1 MSAPVSDIK
10 KIFLHLFACFLA
22 VSPAA
27 MAQTPASTRA
37 QDQTEVVR
45 VYTDLVQTDVMV
57 FDKAGNF
64 VNGLRREDFDLRID
78 GKVRPIDFFEQVT
91 VGTANEE
98 SQLTAARGASS
109 TNKAGILAPS
119 PLDRGRTIFFY
130 VDDLHLDLGSL
141 NATRKTI
148 TDFIDK
154 EMSQNDEVAI
164 TSASGQIGFLQQLTD
179 NKTVLRNALQRIK
192 HRPYSVRDFERPP
205 MTEYQALLIDSYD
218 RDVTEFFIQEVLR
231 LNPGISREQAESQV
245 RSRSTVLLQQ
255 AARVTSNTLIGLES
269 LIRSSSKLPGRKLV
283 FFLSGGFFL
292 DNRNSDV
299 IGKLR
304 RITSAAA
311 RSGAV
316 IYSMDARG
324 LVASLQDA
332 STEAAFDVSG
342 RLARASLG
350 ELNASQDGLNALA
363 KDTGGRPIFNTNA
376 LGTGLT
382 RALKETSV
390 YYLLAWKPDQET
402 QKAGKFRSI
411 EVKLTGRP
419 DLVVRV
425 RRGFFDVDPAPS
437 ANKAKEERTSAKTPE
452 AQLGQAMAS
461 PYPERGIPVSLSLN
475 YLFTPDRGMM
485 LSTTMHI
492 TTEFLSFNLESGKQ
506 RATVRIGG
514 LVLNEKGQA
523 GANFSEAINVS
534 RAAQE
539 PLRGSGE
546 NIGYSH
552 QLFLSPGLYQVRV
565 GARDERSGRT
575 GSAHSWVEIPDL
587 ASRHLALSSV
597 IIGAGLQPT
606 VSNSSGNGET
616 APDPGK
622 VSIDRHF
629 RRNADLRFLVFAYNA
644 TRSPSDSKPDLAIQ
658 VQILRENQ
666 PVVTTSLKK
675 IATENV
681 DLDRVPYAADISLAN
696 LPPGR
701 YVLQVTVIDRV
712 SKTSASQQARFDIE

>member
-1 MSAPVSDIK
+1 MSAPISAIK
-10 KIFLHLFACFLA
+10 KIFLYLLACFLP

-27 MAQTPASTRA
+27 MGQTPSGSPT

-64 VNGLRREDFDLRID
+64 VNGLRREDFELRID

-109 TNKAGILAPS
+109 TNKAGTLAPN
-119 PLDRGRTIFFY
+119 PVDRGRTIFFY

-148 TDFIDK
+148 TDFIEK

-164 TSASGQIGFLQQLTD
+164 ASASGQIGFLQQLTD

-192 HRPYSVRDFERPP
+192 QRPYSGRDFERPP

-218 RDVTEFFIQEVLR
+218 REVTAFFVQELIR
-231 LNPGISREQAESQV
+231 MNPGMSADQAQSQI
-245 RSRSTVLLQQ
+245 RSRSHILLQQ
-255 AARVTSNTLIGLES
+255 AAQITANTLFGLDS

-311 RSGAV
+311 RSGTV

-332 STEAAFDVSG
+332 STEGAFDVSG
-342 RLARASLG
+342 QLARASLG
-350 ELNASQDGLNALA
+350 ELRATQDGLNALA
-363 KDTGGRPIFNTNA
+363 RDTGGRPIFNTNA
-376 LGTGLT
+376 LGTGLS

-411 EVKLTGRP
+411 EVKLIEKPALT
-419 DLVVRV
+419 VRV
-425 RRGFFDVDPAPS
+425 RRGFFDVDPATD
-437 ANKAKEERTSAKTPE
+437 AIKVKEEKPAEKTPE
-452 AQLGQAMAS
+452 AQLRKAIGS
-461 PYPERGIPVSLSLN
+461 PYPERAIPISLSLN
-475 YLFTPDRGMM
+475 YILSPDRGLM
-485 LSTTMHI
+485 LATSMHI
-492 TTEFLSFNLESGKQ
+492 PSEFLSFSLEDGKQ
-506 RATVRIGG
+506 KATVRIGG
-514 LVLNEKGQA
+514 LVLNDRGQA
-523 GANFSEAINVS
+523 GANFTEGINVS
-534 RAAQE
+534 RDSAN
-539 PLRGSGE
+539 PLKGSGE
-546 NIGYSH
+546 NVSYTH
-552 QLFLSPGLYQVRV
+552 QIFLRPGLYQVRV
-565 GARDERSGRT
+565 AARDERSSRT
-575 GSAHSWVEIPDL
+575 GSAHSWIEIPDL
-587 ASRHLALSSV
+587 ASHHLALSSL
-597 IIGAGLQPT
+597 IIGARRLPVVT
-606 VSNSSGNGET
+606 NTSGNGQ
-616 APDPGK
+616 PDSANI
-622 VSIDRHF
+622 SIDRQF
-629 RRNADLRFLVFAYNA
+629 QRNSDIRFLVFTYNA
-644 TRSPSDSKPDLAIQ
+644 ARAPSDSKPDLAIQ
-658 VQILRENQ
+658 VQVLRENQ
-666 PVVTTSLKK
+666 PVVTTALKK
-675 IATENV
+675 IGTENA
-681 DLDRVPYAADISLAN
+681 DLDRLPYAADLSLAG

-701 YVLQVTVIDRV
+701 YLLQVTVIDRV
-712 SKTSASQQARFDIE
+712 SKTSASQQTRFEIE